1 MHYKHVVAGLVVSMM
16 AAGCNS
22 ISRSIDQRVAVSE
35 ECRET
40 LATPPL
46 HAGEHYRI
54 ASMFVGDVGR
64 CDIVHDETL
73 LPMCSLAQIR
83 TRQGIPPPLDPA
95 QLSSMFKDLERDMAA
110 VRDLL
115 PDPAKL
121 DMNTKSGNAIGSLY
135 GSFYGLS
142 NAIHGQP
149 ERTTI
154 AKFLVALQE
163 AEDDVRKTPL
173 AAVPPDLQPRLQLLR
188 ETIDDLAQ
196 ALEPVLGEPE
206 LRASLDAFD
215 RSVSDLR
222 TTMEK
227 LAANVH
233 TLDAQYNK
241 VLATTR
247 DANGR
252 KASDY
257 AARTAAMR
265 DANNEAYK
273 LKRFVADVREAHR
286 RTGLAAQ
293 NLGVKLSQQAG
304 VELAAWNNNLRIQLA
319 QLEQLLSGDFNLVFT
334 AGVRD
339 EVLTHV
345 ARRSLDLLHG
355 ALKPADAVINR
366 LDDKAYGAVSVG
378 YLALGPNIQDAVN
391 GAYNKLEKT
400 YAARH
405 PTKEPTNRSL
415 PTKTFVWELKRA
427 ACDNLTQ
434 GTQFS
439 MLSELVDTMLILKVG
454 PDDPSVAP
462 PPLSPLQNSPLNT
475 NDAALLPSSPQVSQ
489 PPLMRTAFVMRRA
502 VGSGDETS
510 QSQKE
515 KPPEN
520 ATPLSVYAVN
530 QWMARQQL
538 LTQKISAALANPSG
552 NANPKPVQF
561 MAIETVDEGLV
572 KQIADAATAKAID
585 DAARLDPSMLD
596 ASPVSVAPQ
605 IQNSVNV
612 ANAANAVS
620 YASAVLNMNLTV
632 SNVNT
637 FSPTNYNNIAP
648 VITIPMPAMRDPAAG
663 SPCASIDFGA
673 IGVRCTD
680 DGGNVVLGF
689 SSRHFQSDSCMPDDL
704 EPALTAMGN
713 MLKAYRARSGI
724 EYQAT
729 IQGHASLPPARLA
742 RCNRPADRA
751 ADPCVYIN
759 GSYEQVP
766 VVGCAAKGTDRNG
779 VLSAQ
784 RARVAASALERAA
797 EGAVV
802 VGAVQALG
810 SETAGKREAGAP
822 ASIDQT
828 VVIRLAPRS
837 KR

>member
-1 MHYKHVVAGLVVSMM
+1 MYYKHVFTGLVVVMT

-22 ISRSIDQRVAVSE
+22 ISRSIDQRVTVSE
-35 ECRET
+35 ECRDT

-64 CDIVHDETL
+64 CDIVYDETL
-73 LPMCSLAQIR
+73 LPMCTLAQIR
-83 TRQGIPPPLDPA
+83 TRQGISPPLDSSL
-95 QLSSMFKDLERDMAA
+95 LSSRFVDLEQAMDA
-110 VRDLL
+110 VRTLL
-115 PDPAKL
+115 PGPAKL
-121 DMNTKSGNAIGSLY
+121 DMNTNSGDAVGSLY

-142 NAIHGQP
+142 NAIHKQP

-154 AKFLVALQE
+154 AKFLVALRD
-163 AEDDVRKTPL
+163 AEDNVSKTPL
-173 AAVPPDLQPRLQLLR
+173 APVPPDLQPKLQMLRLA
-188 ETIDDLAQ
+188 IDNFAQ
-196 ALEPVLGEPE
+196 ALEPMLGEPE
-206 LRASLDAFD
+206 LRPSLDKFD
-215 RSVSDLR
+215 RTVSDLR
-222 TTMEK
+222 TKMEN

-233 TLDAQYNK
+233 TLDDHYKN

-247 DANGR
+247 DVDGR

-265 DANNEAYK
+265 EANNEAYK

-293 NLGVKLSQQAG
+293 DLSVKLSQQAS

-319 QLEQLLSGDFNLVFT
+319 QLEQLLSGDFNLVFN

-345 ARRSLDLLHG
+345 ARRSLELLHG

-378 YLALGPNIQDAVN
+378 YLALGPDIQDAVN
-391 GAYNKLEKT
+391 GAYKKLEET
-400 YAARH
+400 YADRQILGKD
-405 PTKEPTNRSL
+405 PTKRSL
-415 PTKTFVWELKRA
+415 PTKTFLWELKRA

-439 MLSELVDTMLILKVG
+439 MLSELVDTMLIVKIG
-454 PDDPSVAP
+454 PNDPSVT
-462 PPLSPLQNSPLNT
+462 PPLLPPKQDIEPNN
-475 NDAALLPSSPQVSQ
+475 AAVLPSSPRVTQS
-489 PPLMRTAFVMRRA
+489 PLMKTAFVMRRA
-502 VGSGDETS
+502 VALDDDTS
-510 QSQKE
+510 QSRQD

-552 NANPKPVQF
+552 NANPKPVQL
-561 MAIETVDEGLV
+561 MDIETVDEGLV

-596 ASPVSVAPQ
+596 ASPISVAPQ

-612 ANAANAVS
+612 VNAANAVS

-648 VITIPMPAMRDPAAG
+648 VITIPMPATRDLAAG

-673 IGVRCTD
+673 VGIRCTD

-689 SSRHFQSDSCMPDDL
+689 SGQHFRSDSCMPDDL

-713 MLKAYRARSGI
+713 MLKAYRARSGV

-729 IQGHASLPPARLA
+729 IQGYASLPPARLA
-742 RCNRPADRA
+742 RCDRPSDLA
-751 ADPCVYIN
+751 AAPCVYVN
-759 GSYEQVP
+759 GSHEQVP
-766 VVGCAAKGTDRNG
+766 VVGCPAKGTDRNG

-802 VGAVQALG
+802 VGALQALG

-828 VVIRLAPRS
+828 VVIRLAPHG